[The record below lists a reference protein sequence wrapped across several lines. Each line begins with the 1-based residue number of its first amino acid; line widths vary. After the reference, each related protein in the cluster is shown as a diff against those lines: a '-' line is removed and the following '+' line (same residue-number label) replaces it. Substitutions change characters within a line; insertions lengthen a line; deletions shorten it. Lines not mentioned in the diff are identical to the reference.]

1 LCAAT
6 ARAESIEL
14 ARHIART
21 AAKLFAEGGYDGT
34 PVSAIV
40 EAAGVTKPTLYYHF
54 GSKEGLAQALLIEPM
69 ARLATTLQGVLAT
82 EVDPVRALGQMIAAH
97 FDYTR
102 EEPDRSRFLFALAF
116 GPHDRDL
123 AAELK
128 WSADEL
134 SRLYQEAVGR
144 LAASGIIESGRVEA
158 CGKALWGLIVIHILH
173 FLKHCQASDE
183 LGPELPER
191 IVRDL
196 LWGFAAPGT
205 RTEKGR
211 A

>member
-6 ARAESIEL
+6 TRSESGEV

-21 AAKLFAEGGYDGT
+21 AARLFAEGGYDGT

-54 GSKEGLAQALLIEPM
+54 RSKEGLAQALLIEPM
-69 ARLATTLQGVLAT
+69 ARLAATLQGVLAT
-82 EVDPVRALGQMIAAH
+82 EADPVRALGQMIAAH
-97 FDYTR
+97 FDFTR

-123 AAELK
+123 AAELE

-134 SRLYQEAVGR
+134 GRLYQEAVGR
-144 LAASGIIESGRVEA
+144 LAATGIIEAGRVEA
-158 CGKALWGLIVIHILH
+158 CGKALWGLIVIHILQ
-173 FLKHCQASDE
+173 FLKHCQEGEA
-183 LGPELPER
+183 LGPDLAVQ

-196 LWGFAAPGT
+196 LWGFAAPGI

>member
-1 LCAAT
+1 LCATT
-6 ARAESIEL
+6 ARAESSEL

-21 AAKLFAEGGYDGT
+21 AARLFAERGYDGT

-54 GSKEGLAQALLIEPM
+54 GSKEGLAQALLTEPM
-69 ARLATTLQGVLAT
+69 ARLAATLRAILEA
-82 EVDPVRALGQMIAAH
+82 EADPVRTLGQMIAAH

-128 WSADEL
+128 WSAEEL
-134 SRLYQEAVGR
+134 SRLYQEAVDR
-144 LAASGIIESGRVEA
+144 LAASGTIDAARVEA
-158 CGKALWGLIVIHILH
+158 CGTALWGQIVIHILH
-173 FLKHCQASDE
+173 FLKHCQAVE
-183 LGPELPER
+183 GPGPELAGQ

-196 LWGFAAPGT
+196 LWGFAAPGI
-205 RTEKGR
+205 RAEKGR